1 MSGARFAWP
10 NGLRLSGAR
19 PAPRVFPASRAQA
32 SILIGDPFT
41 ERCHAPVLRPA
52 AHRLR
57 RQRPGRY
64 PDPRD
69 ALPERRRHAHGRLF
83 RLRRQQ
89 AGDPPWG
96 HRGPRMVGLNDYAK
110 RRARDLAELGYS
122 ALAIDMYGE
131 GKHTEHPQ
139 DAMAFMQ
146 AATRDA
152 DAAKARFL
160 AGLELLK
167 RQPQTDPSQIAA
179 IGYRFGGKIVLDMAR
194 QACRWPAWRAS
205 TAPSAPPPR
214 PARAASRPRSWW
226 STAAPTAWSRQGPRR
241 PETGT
246 ERRRRRLPGGDPGR
260 RQTRL
265 HQPRRRRAQRPRP
278 GHRLRPPGRPAL
290 LGRPAGVPQDI
301 FGQG

>member
-1 MSGARFAWP
+1 M
-10 NGLRLSGAR
+10 RLFCALLLI
-19 PAPRVFPASRAQA
+19 ACAASAQAAIQTREMPYRAQTA
-32 SILIGDPFT
+32 RMVGYFAYDDSKPGI
-41 ERCHAPVLRPA
+41 
-52 AHRLR
+52 
-57 RQRPGRY
+57 RPGVIVVH
-64 PDPRD
+64 
-69 ALPERRRHAHGRLF
+69 E
-83 RLRRQQ
+83 
-89 AGDPPWG
+89 WW
-96 HRGPRMVGLNDYAK
+96 GLNDYAK

-179 IGYRFGGKIVLDMAR
+179 IGYCFGGKIVLDMAR
-194 QACRWPAWRAS
+194 QGLPLAGVASFHGALGTATPASKGSVKA
-205 TAPSAPPPR
+205 
-214 PARAASRPRSWW
+214 RSWW
-226 STAAPTAWSRQGPRR
+226 STAVPTAWSRPGPRR

-246 ERRRRRLPGGDPGR
+246 ERRRRRLPGGYPGR

-265 HQPRRRRAQRPRP
+265 HQPRRRRAQGPRP

-290 LGRPAGVPQDI
+290 LGRPAGVPQ
-301 FGQG
+301 GHLRAGLNPAPTHKKQSPEGLPS